1 MIQERKRANDMN
13 YEDPIQPNLQAT
25 HDNYHQVVEKLLKH
39 PKAHVLVATHNE
51 TTVRLVTG
59 MMSSLNIPRT
69 GGGVFF
75 GQLLGMCD
83 HVSFSLGHCGYS
95 VYKYV
100 PYGPIHDVIPYLIRR
115 AEENSD
121 MLGGATK
128 ERKLLAKELWR
139 RITGKQAPA
148 KNQQAIKA

>member
-1 MIQERKRANDMN
+1 MILNSLRFLSVV
-13 YEDPIQPNLQAT
+13 IS
-25 HDNYHQVVEKLLKH
+25 YHQVVSTLLRH
-39 PKAHVLVATHNE
+39 PQAHVLVATHNE
-51 TTVRLVTG
+51 KTVRYVTAL
-59 MMSSLNIPRT
+59 MEDLKIPRN

-83 HVSFSLGHCGYS
+83 HVSFSLGHCGYA

-121 MLGGATK
+121 MLGGAGK
-128 ERKLLAKELWR
+128 EKKLLAKELWR
-139 RITGKQAPA
+139 RIAGRTAVTKVPVTV
-148 KNQQAIKA
+148 KA